1 MDLPNLPIKQLNS
14 LAVNCSSTGDLLVQ
28 SIEYQNSVLIVACAS
43 NKLHELVPILSQMSF
58 DTLYILNLEE
68 TVNGSVEPW
77 WNKTTI
83 VQNENELMRHLCA
96 KSTLCCYNEGME
108 HRKNGDFGL
117 ANACFIDSI
126 GAVDYSA
133 KFI

>member
-1 MDLPNLPIKQLNS
+1 
-14 LAVNCSSTGDLLVQ
+14 
-28 SIEYQNSVLIVACAS
+28 
-43 NKLHELVPILSQMSF
+43 
-58 DTLYILNLEE
+58 LYILNLEE

>member
-14 LAVNCSSTGDLLVQ
+14 LVIHCSTIDDLLVQ
-28 SIEYQNSVLIVACAS
+28 SIKYQNFVLIIACAS
-43 NKLHELVPILSQMSF
+43 NKLLELSPVLSEMSF
-58 DTLYILNLEE
+58 DTLYIHNLGEQ
-68 TVNGSVEPW
+68 VNGSVEPW

-83 VQNENELMRHLCA
+83 VHNENQLMRHLCT
-96 KSTLCCYNEGME
+96 KSMLCYYNEGME

-117 ANACFIDSI
+117 ANACLLDSLR
-126 GAVDYSA
+126 ALDYSA